1 MYTITVAGLRPVP
14 ELHRSDSDP
23 SLLVNVSQETSTEE
37 GDSVSVQI
45 PAETEGEEL
54 KVGCHVTSM

>member
-1 MYTITVAGLRPVP
+1 MLPT
-14 ELHRSDSDP
+14 SDSDP
-23 SLLVNVSQETSTEE
+23 DQLVSVSQETGTEE
-37 GDSVSVQI
+37 GDSASVQT

>member
-1 MYTITVAGLRPVP
+1 MPPRLA
-14 ELHRSDSDP
+14 SDP
-23 SLLVNVSQETSTEE
+23 DLLVTVSQETGTEE
-37 GDSVSVQI
+37 GDSASVQT

>member
-1 MYTITVAGLRPVP
+1 MLPT
-14 ELHRSDSDP
+14 SDSDP
-23 SLLVNVSQETSTEE
+23 DQLVNVNQETGTEE
-37 GDSVSVQI
+37 GDSASVQT